1 MFKRTKTHQT
11 EKRNSIPALRLFEA
25 FVVLCSILLF
35 GYALVGGFSGANVT
49 SPEIDTSPEVEAV
62 VPAENQTKDYS
73 RFTHS
78 NQFHSRLDCLVCH
91 RRSNNSPRVGFPGK
105 INHLPCAGCHTL
117 QFSDQSSPICTVC
130 HTNPQTGAIKR
141 FPGLQSFGVKFD
153 HSRHTRVNC
162 AVCHKSQ
169 GSGVARSIPS
179 RASAHLTCFQCHTA
193 NSSNSMAS
201 CSTCHVPGR
210 LVRTSEW
217 ATAFRKSF
225 SHAKHV
231 GKDNMNCATCH
242 AVRAGFGRGKQMS
255 APLASM
261 HFAPERS
268 LSCGGCHN
276 GKRAFGP
283 DDFAN
288 CKRCHSPK
296 TFKF

>member
-1 MFKRTKTHQT
+1 M
-11 EKRNSIPALRLFEA
+11 
-25 FVVLCSILLF
+25 LCSILLF

>member
-1 MFKRTKTHQT
+1 MLKKANTQRTV
-11 EKRNSIPALRLFEA
+11 KRNPIPALRLFEA
-25 FVVLCSILLF
+25 FVVLCGVLLF
-35 GYALVGGFSGANVT
+35 SYALVIGFSGANDT
-49 SPEIDTSPEVEAV
+49 TPETNGLAL
-62 VPAENQTKDYS
+62 AESQDKDYS

-91 RRSNNSPRVGFPGK
+91 RRSDNSPHLGFPGK
-105 INHLPCAGCHTL
+105 INHLPCAGCHAL
-117 QFSDQSSPICTVC
+117 QFADNTSPICTIC
-130 HTNPQTGAIKR
+130 HTTTGMKR
-141 FPGLQSFGVKFD
+141 FPGLKSFGVRFD

-162 AVCHKSQ
+162 AICHKSQ

-179 RASAHLTCFQCHTA
+179 GASAHVTCFQCHSS
-193 NSSNSMAS
+193 NSSNAMAS

-217 ATAFRKSF
+217 APAFRKSF
-225 SHAKHV
+225 SHAKHL

-242 AVRAGFGRGKQMS
+242 SVRSGFGRGKQMS
-255 APLASM
+255 LPLASM

-268 LSCGGCHN
+268 LGCGGCHN

-283 DDFAN
+283 DDFSN